1 MALLRKHLY
10 PSTTY
15 LCLSVPTCAGIRDGH
30 RAATL
35 SPSLVW
41 RVAECGSTGCGALLG
56 AARVAASELGDVR
69 CVHRSGSL
77 PLQLLDEYVLGRG
90 SDRNRR
96 CAADWSL
103 GSHLPCNAIAL

>member
-35 SPSLVW
+35 WPSLVW
-41 RVAECGSTGCGALLG
+41 RVAECWSTGCGALLG
-56 AARVAASELGDVR
+56 AARVAASGLGVVR
-69 CVHRSGSL
+69 CVHRSGAL
-77 PLQLLDEYVLGRG
+77 PLQLVDEYLVGSG

-96 CAADWSL
+96 CTADW
-103 GSHLPCNAIAL
+103 CM

>member
-35 SPSLVW
+35 WPSLVW

-56 AARVAASELGDVR
+56 AARVAASGLALLGAFIGLELCLFSYWMNSYWGGAVTAI
-69 CVHRSGSL
+69 GGA
-77 PLQLLDEYVLGRG
+77 LLIG
-90 SDRNRR
+90 
-96 CAADWSL
+96 
-103 GSHLPCNAIAL
+103 